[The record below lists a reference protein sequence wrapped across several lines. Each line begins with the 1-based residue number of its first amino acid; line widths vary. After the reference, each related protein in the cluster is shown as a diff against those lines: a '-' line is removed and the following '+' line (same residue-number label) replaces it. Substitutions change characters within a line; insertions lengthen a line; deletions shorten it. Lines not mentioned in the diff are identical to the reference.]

1 MRQPTFFAHAWP
13 RFDHQVYCLGRGST
27 RRNTSTQPSLS
38 NTSLSQARSSGRN
51 PEFLR
56 FPRQFSRS
64 ISLCAM
70 FQSPQR
76 TNSRPLALSSFSV
89 GMNSSRKRNFACCL
103 SSGLDPRVQRDAA
116 VAFFRRATIV
126 VGAVPLGNER
136 EGREVRFLR
145 LYFLQTYDVCALT
158 SEPAWKPLCER
169 RADAVE

>member
-27 RRNTSTQPSLS
+27 RRKTSTQPTAS
-38 NTSLSQARSSGRN
+38 NASVSQAHSSGKN

-70 FQSPQR
+70 FQSPHR
-76 TNSRPLALSSFSV
+76 TNSLPLALRSFST

-103 SSGLDPRVQRDAA
+103 SSELDPEGMYTDTKESAPKSARRNLPSGSNSRLPKPRDTLSGSTREYSAA
-116 VAFFRRATIV
+116 PLYPFFV
-126 VGAVPLGNER
+126 
-136 EGREVRFLR
+136 
-145 LYFLQTYDVCALT
+145 
-158 SEPAWKPLCER
+158 
-169 RADAVE
+169 